1 MTVGDHGHHHSG
13 QLWIEQ
19 RELEGDHGW
28 VALDHTGVVA
38 IAHDRDE
45 LLQLLAAEHGGRGSA
60 GE

>member
-1 MTVGDHGHHHSG
+1 
-13 QLWIEQ
+13 LWIEQ